1 MDNMPSMSRLPRSEP
16 KPASMSGSGKEGM
29 KAEDKVGDHMH
40 EAAESMHKAEPH
52 SKHMVVSHDG
62 FEAKSHSVDEQGQ
75 HEEHEGQDA
84 DEHVKR
90 FMGADEGTEEHDG
103 GEEPEENSGNLY

>member
-1 MDNMPSMSRLPRSEP
+1 MDNAMPSMSRLPREP
-16 KPASMSGSGKEGM
+16 KSMSGDGKEGM
-29 KAEDKVGDHMH
+29 KSEDKVGNHMH
-40 EAAESMHKAEPH
+40 AAAESMHKAEPH
-52 SKHMVVSHDG
+52 KKHMVVSHDG
-62 FEAKSHSVDEQGQ
+62 FESKSHSVDEQGQ
-75 HEEHEGQDA
+75 HEEHDGSDS